1 MAGFIPTWSYEVIMI
16 RTRDRLRA
24 SGIAGV
30 AFSPYD
36 LPNQYAIFDA
46 SVTASITQSGGR
58 VDQWSDLSG
67 NSRHATASLT
77 YRPSINSSV
86 SFNGVQVPQFSGSN
100 VMSIASST
108 GIGNGDFSIY
118 FVAQN
123 KNAASG
129 ATKTLIGANTS
140 MGVVYQSS
148 NLKAVCGGSYTFA
161 STAGIESSSHVGGCV
176 RNGVLLTNIKDAVTA
191 NTVAAA
197 NNATASGLFIG
208 GFNTTT
214 PEFTGNV
221 CEILIYNTAH
231 DVSTSNQI
239 ISYLNNKW
247 IEYNGLA
254 LTGAETTTLISAATQ
269 NRLAFGSYGEPSTDR
284 HYFVV
289 PKSVPVN
296 YASFA
301 INLHHW
307 YRTSTAETNITG
319 SVTFTSVYMYNDAGT
334 IAFPLTFSGS
344 RSITLASG
352 DNDILSDIVLPAD
365 VGQSEFLAGTWW
377 IKGIISF
384 TTGNGVGYMRNLTA
398 DVAGSQSGYYLA
410 SATTPSTTDATGIFT
425 FTGTAPV
432 SSTRGYTPIL
442 LGTPS
447 SATLSYACI
456 GDSIADYNL
465 DAANNIHGEGFFQRA
480 VASLNKPSINM
491 AMNGAATDLFC
502 LGTKWRKYIK
512 YCNRAVDEIGTNDVS
527 TGNAANVR
535 YIANKCKYLWSAFK
549 YFGASKVIRT
559 KLLVRTTTSDN
570 WATTAGQTVSSGW
583 GSGQNTETLNGWFTT
598 YQGSGYVDYIS
609 AQDSIRDG
617 VTPQKFKV
625 DGTAFKYT
633 SDGLHPSASGHALL
647 ATDLATSMTTVA

>member
-1 MAGFIPTWSYEVIMI
+1 MI
-16 RTRDRLRA
+16 RSRSRTRDG
-24 SGIAGV
+24 GIGGSSA
-30 AFSPYD
+30 AFSPYT
-36 LPNQYAIFDA
+36 LPNKYAMFDA
-46 SVTASITQSGGR
+46 SVTASITQSGGKI
-58 VDQWSDLSG
+58 DQWSDISG
-67 NSRHATASLT
+67 NSRHATASAT
-77 YRPSINSSV
+77 FRPSIGSSV
-86 SFNGVQVPQFSGSN
+86 SYNGVQVAQFNGSN

-108 GIGNGDFSIY
+108 GIGNGNFSIY

-123 KNAASG
+123 TIHSSG
-129 ATKTLIGANTS
+129 ATKTLIGSNTS

-148 NLKAVCGGSYTFA
+148 NLKSVCGGSYTFA

-208 GFNTTT
+208 GFNAATG
-214 PEFTGNV
+214 EFTGNV
-221 CEILIYNTAH
+221 CEVLIYDTAH
-231 DVSTSNQI
+231 DAATSNQI

-254 LTGAETTTLISAATQ
+254 LTGATSTTLISAATQ
-269 NRLAFGSYGEPSTDR
+269 NRLAYGSYGEPSTDR
-284 HYFVV
+284 HYFIV

-307 YRTSTAETNITG
+307 YRTSTVETDITG
-319 SVTFTSVYMYNDAGT
+319 SITFSSVYMYNDAGT
-334 IAFPLTFSGS
+334 ISFPLTFSGS
-344 RSITLASG
+344 RSVTLASG

-377 IKGIISF
+377 IKGIINF
-384 TTGNGVGYMRNLTA
+384 TAGNGVGYMRNLTA

-410 SATTPSTTDATGIFT
+410 SATTPSTTDATGVFT

-447 SATLSYACI
+447 SATLAYVCI

-465 DAANNIHGEGFFQRA
+465 DASNNIHGEGFFQRA

-491 AMNGAATDLFC
+491 AMNGSATNLFC

-512 YCNRAVDEIGTNDVS
+512 YCNRAVDELGTNDVG
-527 TGNAANVR
+527 TGNTANVR
-535 YIANKCKYLWSAFK
+535 YIANKCKYLWGAMR
-549 YFGASKVIRT
+549 YFGVSKIIRT
-559 KLLVRTTTSDN
+559 KLLVRTTTTDN
-570 WATTAGQTVSSGW
+570 WATTANQTVAIGW
-583 GSGQNTETLNGWFTT
+583 DAGQNVATLNGWFAT
-598 YQGSGYVDYIS
+598 YQTAGYVDYVS

-617 VTPQKFKV
+617 VSIQKFKV

-633 SDGLHPSASGHALL
+633 TDGLHPSASGHALL
-647 ATDLATSMTTVA
+647 ATDLSTSMTTVA

>member
-1 MAGFIPTWSYEVIMI
+1 MI
-16 RTRDRLRA
+16 RSRSRTRDGGNGGSSA
-24 SGIAGV
+24 S
-30 AFSPYD
+30 FSPYT
-36 LPNQYAIFDA
+36 LPNKYAIFDA
-46 SVTASITQSGGR
+46 SVTASITQSGGK
-58 VDQWSDLSG
+58 VDQWSDISG
-67 NSRHATASLT
+67 NNRHATSTLT
-77 YRPSINSSV
+77 FRPSINSSV
-86 SFNGVQVPQFSGSN
+86 SYNGVQVPQFNGSN

-108 GIGNGDFSIY
+108 GIGNGNFSIY

-129 ATKTLIGANTS
+129 VTKTLIGANTS
-140 MGVVYQSS
+140 FGVVYQSG
-148 NLKAVCGGSYTFA
+148 NLKSVCGGSYTFA
-161 STAGIESSSHVGGCV
+161 STSGIESSSHVGGCV
-176 RNGVLLTNIKDAVTA
+176 RNGALLTNIKDAVTA

-208 GFNTTT
+208 GFNATTG
-214 PEFTGNV
+214 EFTGNV
-221 CEILIYNTAH
+221 CEVLIFDTAH
-231 DVSTSNQI
+231 DTTTSNQI
-239 ISYLNNKW
+239 ISFLNNKW

-254 LTGAETTTLISAATQ
+254 LSGATSTTLISAATQ
-269 NRLAFGSYGEPSTDR
+269 NRIAYGSYGEPSTDR

-307 YRTSTAETNITG
+307 YHSATAELDITG
-319 SVTFTSVYMYNDAGT
+319 SITFSSIYMYNDAGT

-344 RSITLASG
+344 RSVTLASG
-352 DNDILSDIVLPAD
+352 DNDILSDIVLPAS

-377 IKGIISF
+377 IKGIVQF
-384 TTGNGVGYMRNLTA
+384 TAGNSVGYMRNLTA
-398 DVAGSQSGYYLA
+398 DVAGSQSGFFLA
-410 SATTPSTTDATGIFT
+410 ASTTPSTTDAVGVFT

-432 SSTRGYTPIL
+432 ASTRGYTPIL

-447 SATLSYACI
+447 SATLAYVCI

-480 VASLNKPSINM
+480 VASLNKPSINI

-512 YCNRAVDEIGTNDVS
+512 YCNRAVDELGTNDIS
-527 TGNAANVR
+527 TGNTANVR
-535 YIANKCKYLWSAFK
+535 YIANKCKYLWSTLKF
-549 YFGASKVIRT
+549 FGALKVIRT
-559 KLLVRTTTSDN
+559 KLLPRTSSTDS
-570 WATTAGQTVSSGW
+570 WATTANQTVVSGW
-583 GSGQNTETLNGWFTT
+583 DAGKNSETFNGWLVT
-598 YQGSGYVDYIS
+598 YQGSGYVDYVS

-617 VTPQKFKV
+617 TTPQKFKV

-633 SDGLHPSASGHALL
+633 PDGLHPSASGHALL
-647 ATDLATSMTTVA
+647 ATDLSTSMTTVA